1 MMTHAWILHSLKN
14 IFMLLSTAF
23 GSAHWETEVDPE
35 CCSLIDQEKKET
47 DVINRRVISII
58 FLILSILLDYLCW
71 YRLKVTYALLY
82 FESLWAFIETLFVV
96 QNIAYQ
102 TMLVICTRFIALG
115 VFFGIDAK

>member
-35 CCSLIDQEKKET
+35 CCSLIDKEKKET